1 MGACCVVVVGGA
13 GQNITRGGAM
23 QATYIAHG
31 PPGCHGHR
39 GLLRI
44 PAPGFEQR
52 HQKHTRTRVCE
63 PKIWVC
69 TTMKF
74 LFRLTSVKSKTV
86 TPNTNNRAK
95 PGRRPQTWA
104 ERRLGLALD
113 IRDYSHA
120 TLTENLP
127 ISRGRVVAPAAREA
141 LESNYRA
148 RFAWL

>member
-1 MGACCVVVVGGA
+1 MALLVAMATGACFESRPLVLSRGTKSTQERGFA
-13 GQNITRGGAM
+13 NPKSGYAQQQN
-23 QATYIAHG
+23 
-31 PPGCHGHR
+31 
-39 GLLRI
+39 
-44 PAPGFEQR
+44 F
-52 HQKHTRTRVCE
+52 
-63 PKIWVC
+63 
-69 TTMKF
+69 F
-74 LFRLTSVKSKTV
+74 FRLTFVKSKTV

-113 IRDYSHA
+113 TRDYSHA

-148 RFAWL
+148 KFAWL